1 MPETP
6 TATIT
11 SDVTRPK
18 NGLYLSNCR
27 RWRSFLLLRYGSR
40 HRANKTNKPRA
51 GLAIHFLHTDYA
63 KPSLVEEN
71 RTTRPYLAGPEATG
85 GLKEYG
91 VKLEG
96 AWGQEI
102 AHILAEAQAAAN

>member
-1 MPETP
+1 MLPARRTGCTYRIAAGGAAFFCYG
-6 TATIT
+6 TAHATG
-11 SDVTRPK
+11 P
-18 NGLYLSNCR
+18 
-27 RWRSFLLLRYGSR
+27 
-40 HRANKTNKPRA
+40 NKTNKPRA